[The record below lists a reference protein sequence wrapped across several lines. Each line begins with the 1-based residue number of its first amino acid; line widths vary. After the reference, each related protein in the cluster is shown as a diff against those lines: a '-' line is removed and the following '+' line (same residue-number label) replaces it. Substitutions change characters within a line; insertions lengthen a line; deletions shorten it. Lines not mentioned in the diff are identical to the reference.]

1 MNVFAR
7 RSFMKAL
14 SAAGLGGIV
23 GGLHR
28 SRAFAA
34 TGTRKLVMVFASGGW
49 DTTWSIEPKDGT
61 EFDIPVGTRTVIGG
75 LPIWTDPSRP
85 LTQAFFTANAART
98 CIVNGIEV
106 RSISHPEC
114 TRRMLCGLPGTGN
127 PDVAAIAGH
136 TLGADQPI
144 GYLMLGNAGYT
155 GPLAASA
162 GRVGATN
169 QIVALLD
176 EELGYPQLAGDTT
189 APFVPS
195 ASEQD
200 RVRAFLA
207 ARVERE
213 REGRGALGFNASRI
227 DDYASSLDRAQLLRD
242 HADDFGTRGLVRT
255 FEQQSEIA
263 VEMLAA
269 GVAWSVNID
278 AGISL
283 DTHETNDDQGP
294 LQETLFGGLTTLVDL
309 LAASPGTQGGSLL
322 DETLVLVVSE
332 MTRTPKLNDALGKDH
347 WTNASAMVI
356 GPGVAGGRV
365 VGGTDALGQALT
377 IDLDSGETNDV
388 GVSLEPKSFAAG
400 VLELLGGDPEP
411 FYPGVEVLHA
421 LRV

>member
-85 LTQAFFTANAART
+85 LAQAFFTANAART

-114 TRRMLCGLPGTGN
+114 TRRMLCGLPGSGN

-195 ASEQD
+195 ASE
-200 RVRAFLA
+200 RIACVHSWPPASSVSAKVVARSASTRRASTTTRRHSIA
-207 ARVERE
+207 RSCCVITPTTSARVGWCARSS
-213 REGRGALGFNASRI
+213 SR
-227 DDYASSLDRAQLLRD
+227 ARSRWRC
-242 HADDFGTRGLVRT
+242 
-255 FEQQSEIA
+255 
-263 VEMLAA
+263 
-269 GVAWSVNID
+269 
-278 AGISL
+278 
-283 DTHETNDDQGP
+283 
-294 LQETLFGGLTTLVDL
+294 
-309 LAASPGTQGGSLL
+309 
-322 DETLVLVVSE
+322 
-332 MTRTPKLNDALGKDH
+332 
-347 WTNASAMVI
+347 
-356 GPGVAGGRV
+356 
-365 VGGTDALGQALT
+365 
-377 IDLDSGETNDV
+377 
-388 GVSLEPKSFAAG
+388 
-400 VLELLGGDPEP
+400 
-411 FYPGVEVLHA
+411 
-421 LRV
+421 